1 MKMSNEDSS
10 GFMINFPKKPVYCS
24 ELRHYGIKGMKW
36 GIRNGPPYPIDQKK
50 EIVEK
55 TEKSGIVRKTISGHS
70 SNSSKGAPNSISDH
84 IGRNGKVDKRAFYDK
99 NGWKAIEIH
108 TTPHGNFK
116 EHPYGNQGEHIHYY
130 EWDYKTGK
138 KTGDKREEI
147 PLKIREENKD
157 IL

>member
-1 MKMSNEDSS
+1 MLNYYEDVKRGFKWVHDKFSN
-10 GFMINFPKKPVYCS
+10 
-24 ELRHYGIKGMKW
+24 
-36 GIRNGPPYPIDQKK
+36 
-50 EIVEK
+50 
-55 TEKSGIVRKTISGHS
+55 
-70 SNSSKGAPNSISDH
+70 
-84 IGRNGKVDKRAFYDK
+84 YDK